1 MEIILFTI
9 VYFLLLISIFR
20 LSGLLVNKAILRGYS
35 LEEIKFIVWFF
46 LYSFIIGI
54 SVILITLILYQFNL
68 IGFSLL
74 LSLVVVTVIIMIL
87 CFIYIIF
94 KFV

>member
-1 MEIILFTI
+1 MKTILFI
-9 VYFLLLISIFR
+9 IGYFLFLISIFR
-20 LSGLLVNKAILRGYS
+20 FSGLLANKAILRGYS
-35 LEEIKFIVWFF
+35 LEEIKFIVWFY

-54 SVILITLILYQFNL
+54 SIIFITLILYQFNL

-74 LSLVVVTVIIMIL
+74 LSLIIVTAIIMFVS
-87 CFIYIIF
+87 FIYIIL